1 MADYCFSMRSL
12 TPRRLEGAQVM
23 ANFIQ
28 LQQGPSFVQ
37 LHQGQ
42 RLVLINLDQVK
53 AITSKESQPGSRML
67 FSDGSEIDV
76 DEVLADIETMIRLK
90 P

>member
-1 MADYCFSMRSL
+1 MADYNDL
-12 TPRRLEGAQVM
+12 PRAHQPLEGAQVM
-23 ANFIQ
+23 ASFI
-28 LQQGPSFVQ
+28 Q

-42 RLVLINLDQVK
+42 RLVLVNLDQVK
-53 AITSKESQPGSRML
+53 AITSKESQPDSRVL

-76 DEVLADIETMIRLK
+76 DEVLADIATMIGLK

>member
-1 MADYCFSMRSL
+1 
-12 TPRRLEGAQVM
+12 
-23 ANFIQ
+23 
-28 LQQGPSFVQ
+28 
-37 LHQGQ
+37 
-42 RLVLINLDQVK
+42 VK
-53 AITSKESQPGSRML
+53 AITSKESQPGSRVL